1 MDHPN
6 TRSRPAR
13 TVQARYGA
21 MKARGDAMKR
31 LYRVFAPA
39 LAVCALLAAGAG
51 AAQAQSIVVRSTG
64 PSATSHPKG
73 QRLPRSAVITLR
85 AGDIVTILDKVG
97 TRVLRGP
104 GTFRLDAA
112 VVRDNGVV
120 ARLAR
125 SLGDPASVGSTR
137 RTGAVRG
144 LGPTT
149 GNASAA
155 PMPDTIWADT
165 IWLADVDAGGPF
177 CVPKG
182 SRAYLWR
189 SSTGTGRS
197 GSLGTADNR
206 LKVNVQWPAQAAGTA
221 WPVGALPL
229 ADGSTYRFIGEGPA
243 SRQADFRIVSLDPAV
258 LPGDAAGLGALLLD
272 KGCTVQFDW
281 LASSLA
287 RVAGTPP
294 NPGG

>member
-1 MDHPN
+1 
-6 TRSRPAR
+6 
-13 TVQARYGA
+13 
-21 MKARGDAMKR
+21 MKR
-31 LYRVFAPA
+31 LCRVFAPP
-39 LAVCALLAAGAG
+39 LAICALLAAGAS

-73 QRLPRSAVITLR
+73 QRLPRGAVINLR
-85 AGDIVTILDKVG
+85 TGDIVTILDKVG

-104 GTFRLDAA
+104 GTFKLDAA

-144 LGPTT
+144 LGPAT
-149 GNASAA
+149 GHASAA
-155 PMPDTIWADT
+155 PMPDT

-177 CVPKG
+177 CVPQG
-182 SRAYLWR
+182 SRAYLLR
-189 SSTGTGRS
+189 SSTGTARS

-206 LKVNVQWPAQAAGTA
+206 VKVNVQWLAQAASTA

-229 ADGSTYRFIGEGPA
+229 ADGSTYRFTGEGPL
-243 SRQADFRIVSLDPAV
+243 SGQADFRIVSLDPAAI
-258 LPGDAAGLGALLLD
+258 PGDAAGLGALLLD

-287 RVAGTPP
+287 RVSETPTRP
-294 NPGG
+294 